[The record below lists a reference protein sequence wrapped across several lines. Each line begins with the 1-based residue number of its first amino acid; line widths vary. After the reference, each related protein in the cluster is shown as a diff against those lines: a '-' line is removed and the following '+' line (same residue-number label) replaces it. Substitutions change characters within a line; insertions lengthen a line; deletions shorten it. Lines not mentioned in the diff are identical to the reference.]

1 MPDNYGMKM
10 PAERRGSEYGNTHRQ
25 EQPSY
30 QSQDIRPESPSD
42 GTVNNIIA
50 LFNAPLTI
58 YWHRLSVHNSIHY
71 SIMWDALH
79 FFIVI

>member
-10 PAERRGSEYGNTHRQ
+10 PADERGSKYGNSRHE

-42 GTVNNIIA
+42 GRGDQVNNLIA
-50 LFNAPLTI
+50 LLNAPIDDLM
-58 YWHRLSVHNSIHY
+58 V
-71 SIMWDALH
+71 
-79 FFIVI
+79 